1 MTEYLHAK
9 NIFAFMPLE
18 QGPLRLLALQ
28 KVGAHGHLS
37 TGDVRSKALAH
48 ATEGQVS
55 TLHRGTALSAH

>member
-1 MTEYLHAK
+1 
-9 NIFAFMPLE
+9 MPLE
-18 QGPLRLLALQ
+18 EGPLRLLALQ